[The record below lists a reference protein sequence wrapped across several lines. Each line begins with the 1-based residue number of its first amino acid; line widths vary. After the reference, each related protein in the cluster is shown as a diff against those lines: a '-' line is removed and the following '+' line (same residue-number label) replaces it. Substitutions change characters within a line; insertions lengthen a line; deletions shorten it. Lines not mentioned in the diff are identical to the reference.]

1 MLCHKCVFKLEEYCE
16 FRQLCLST
24 DKFFRSKL
32 PWPDDSSQQGTLL
45 QENELTNTKSTSSF
59 KGASCDGI
67 VLNADYVNS
76 RLGKSVATP
85 LITDSSLLS
94 QNNPVDSTIY
104 LSNVSSTDKFILE
117 VDDDEGRTKI
127 DVETQ
132 KSAQAITSVE
142 DSLPIYST
150 NKGFSQQVK
159 RKQDKQ
165 GNVDNQKKNLVSARE
180 QVMVAPTRPQ
190 RTAIFASSFR
200 QVCRKN
206 AHQMH
211 LSQPGRNIDYTA
223 TPLDK
228 VVRSASDQKSLNP
241 ALPLSY
247 VNPDESNPRLDLVSN
262 AGTQPMDKCKESSGV
277 NVGACLIYT
286 CETCERTFVSS
297 ESANAHRCGDDNSS
311 LSGEEVESQKDSSQ
325 QSFESETGN
334 YLCNYCS
341 KVFTRYVSLISHQEA
356 HLQDLDDPSLESDDD
371 DDDYVANRIV
381 TSFHSGRE
389 QCARAGMFV
398 DKTSHTETEKRG
410 TFAFVTEQQNMLLN
424 LTNVRDNVWTMEI
437 GELAHMTHM
446 REFLW
451 ELQESSDGNEV
462 VLGSNQSLSIKGMG
476 TVKIRKIISGKCRS
490 LYLSSAL
497 AQAAPPTPSTTWTA
511 SQSMLSKPCGSL
523 GGHYRSRFIALL
535 FKLFSLNSPFYLV
548 KVVQSYLSHR
558 TFSTTF
564 GNATSQSQKHP
575 GWRAAGFHRGPG
587 AFQSVCERHFKIP
600 RHQVG
605 TVCGRHSSSSGVVA
619 RTAGEEATPDAPDA
633 VEGVADHLKDNSTGW
648 PHFACSENRSD
659 GRTVLS
665 TWDLTLDTKLTWR
678 RHCNERLKKAKQ
690 RLGIL
695 GPLLNS
701 RSALSARNGL
711 TLYKQLPRPI
721 LDYTC
726 PAWGHLADT
735 YMRRMQAFQ
744 SVCLGII
751 VGAPGYVRNERLHR
765 YLDMPTIKDHFRRLS
780 QSFYDILPGATNP
793 LIQGLGN
800 CIYPG
805 GCHRR
810 PKALLG

>member
-165 GNVDNQKKNLVSARE
+165 GNVDNQKKNLVSARAGDGCSNPPTE
-180 QVMVAPTRPQ
+180 DSHIRVLFSPGVQEKRPSDASESARSEHRVLIHQGKVAPFLNLVCFEVSQVTRLCKPAYPEAGYFLIEKRLALIERGLEVVLKEQ
-190 RTAIFASSFR
+190 SMGGDSYLASL
-200 QVCRKN
+200 N
-206 AHQMH
+206 
-211 LSQPGRNIDYTA
+211 YTA

-241 ALPLSY
+241 SLPLSY

-410 TFAFVTEQQNMLLN
+410 TF
-424 LTNVRDNVWTMEI
+424 
-437 GELAHMTHM
+437 GE
-446 REFLW
+446 
-451 ELQESSDGNEV
+451 SCYV
-462 VLGSNQSLSIKGMG
+462 
-476 TVKIRKIISGKCRS
+476 
-490 LYLSSAL
+490 
-497 AQAAPPTPSTTWTA
+497 
-511 SQSMLSKPCGSL
+511 
-523 GGHYRSRFIALL
+523 
-535 FKLFSLNSPFYLV
+535 
-548 KVVQSYLSHR
+548 
-558 TFSTTF
+558 
-564 GNATSQSQKHP
+564 
-575 GWRAAGFHRGPG
+575 
-587 AFQSVCERHFKIP
+587 
-600 RHQVG
+600 
-605 TVCGRHSSSSGVVA
+605 HSSW
-619 RTAGEEATPDAPDA
+619 
-633 VEGVADHLKDNSTGW
+633 L
-648 PHFACSENRSD
+648 
-659 GRTVLS
+659 
-665 TWDLTLDTKLTWR
+665 
-678 RHCNERLKKAKQ
+678 
-690 RLGIL
+690 
-695 GPLLNS
+695 
-701 RSALSARNGL
+701 
-711 TLYKQLPRPI
+711 
-721 LDYTC
+721 
-726 PAWGHLADT
+726 
-735 YMRRMQAFQ
+735 
-744 SVCLGII
+744 
-751 VGAPGYVRNERLHR
+751 
-765 YLDMPTIKDHFRRLS
+765 
-780 QSFYDILPGATNP
+780 
-793 LIQGLGN
+793 
-800 CIYPG
+800 
-805 GCHRR
+805 
-810 PKALLG
+810 